1 MQQQTA
7 SFNVNGNSLRS
18 PPVLYSDPLIS
29 DNYPVIE
36 NTEVGYSEKNLL
48 DFENS
53 ILQGTPLPEAVAEEK
68 RSKSPDED
76 NEGKT
81 VIDDDSNENLNNEDN
96 GRQDSIGSKN
106 SGVNGSLD
114 TIPNESKIK
123 FSRAGQTTKR
133 KDKVIINVGGQRHVT
148 YRSTLRNVPDTR
160 LSWLADGPAIHSAD
174 YDRETGEYFFDRHPS
189 VFSHILNYYRT
200 GKLHVP
206 YDVCGPLYEEELQ
219 YWGIDDS
226 QVESCCWIS
235 YRQHRDAQDTL
246 KDFEGK
252 WAPMHGIFHDN
263 IDEIQ
268 AEYLYKIRLLR
279 VPGCL
284 MVRQFIQLIATEK
297 LANALKNDGLMFVK
311 QALMWLCASKLV
323 P

>member
-29 DNYPVIE
+29 DSYPVIE

-68 RSKSPDED
+68 RPKSPDDD
-76 NEGKT
+76 NEGET
-81 VIDDDSNENLNNEDN
+81 VINDDSNENGNNEDN
-96 GRQDSIGSKN
+96 CRQDSIGSKN
-106 SGVNGSLD
+106 SGVNGSLE

-252 WAPMHGIFHDN
+252 MIYQFDLCSAKGQL
-263 IDEIQ
+263 EC
-268 AEYLYKIRLLR
+268 LL
-279 VPGCL
+279 
-284 MVRQFIQLIATEK
+284 IISS
-297 LANALKNDGLMFVK
+297 LKHLRFK
-311 QALMWLCASKLV
+311 HIC
-323 P
+323 